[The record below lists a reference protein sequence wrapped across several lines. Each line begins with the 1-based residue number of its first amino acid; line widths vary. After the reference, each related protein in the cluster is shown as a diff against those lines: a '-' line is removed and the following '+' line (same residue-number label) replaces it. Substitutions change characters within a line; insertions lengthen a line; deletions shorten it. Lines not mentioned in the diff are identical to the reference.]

1 MYPAKDKI
9 QAPKAS
15 TKSLMVLLLPRICQ
29 QGLPWYPWH
38 LAGIVGNHAIP
49 MKDCHSSG
57 RFHGANATYLRSH
70 WCSIR
75 KIKNKGIS
83 VRIYWGCL
91 SVKQWKPHGSGT
103 VVAQDP
109 WNDAVSFWFICCW
122 CLIKRALHGMNASW
136 MDDFDMLIIIESWR
150 AKARPVVWKVLK
162 KKLVRTCMHVVN
174 KYINHYKSKIYIYI

>member
-1 MYPAKDKI
+1 MILNSQEQRSHQHTQRPH
-9 QAPKAS
+9 AS
-15 TKSLMVLLLPRICQ
+15 SQPPLFWEQCVRRSH
-29 QGLPWYPWH
+29 Y
-38 LAGIVGNHAIP
+38 A
-49 MKDCHSSG
+49 
-57 RFHGANATYLRSH
+57 RSH

-75 KIKNKGIS
+75 KIENKGIS

-91 SVKQWKPHGSGT
+91 SVKQWKSHGSGT

-162 KKLVRTCMHVVN
+162 KKLVRTCMHVCT
-174 KYINHYKSKIYIYI
+174 